1 MRPPPLCI
9 APLLVEL
16 EVRVGRDVGDA
27 LRAGDVGA
35 DALVLR
41 LALDLEL
48 AALEREDLGAHARE
62 VVGVFQGELRAVLLG
77 CPGEEADGEAVG
89 EGDLEGVGGE
99 GLEVKG
105 AG

>member
-1 MRPPPLCI
+1 MGPTSLRI

-16 EVRVGRDVGDA
+16 EVRVGRDVGDD

-41 LALDLEL
+41 LALDLKL
-48 AALEREDLGAHARE
+48 AALQREDLGADARE
-62 VVGVFQGELRAVLLG
+62 EVGVFQGELRSILLG
-77 CPGEEADGEAVG
+77 CPREEADGEAVG
-89 EGDLEGVGGE
+89 EGDLEGVAGE